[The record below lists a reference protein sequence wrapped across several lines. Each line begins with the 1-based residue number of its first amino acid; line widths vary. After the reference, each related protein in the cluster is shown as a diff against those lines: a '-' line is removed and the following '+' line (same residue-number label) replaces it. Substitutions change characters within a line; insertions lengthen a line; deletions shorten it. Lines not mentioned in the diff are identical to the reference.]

1 MKIKGR
7 SVGMQEKIG
16 KNVYKN
22 FDAEAFER
30 VLAILTDLGNAL
42 ETAGVELKEA
52 VGNLVDYQFGLSEE
66 VFTILKW
73 NKRKSDK
80 LGEYEVAEKKE
91 NDPHA
96 FNHAYNILKVNNADI
111 KNHFGSK
118 DWNYYYW
125 IFENA
130 PDLIFRKR
138 RG

>member
-1 MKIKGR
+1 MGQVNLSRDQHK
-7 SVGMQEKIG
+7 S
-16 KNVYKN
+16 
-22 FDAEAFER
+22 FSADAIER
-30 VLAILTDLGNAL
+30 ILALLIDLGNAL
-42 ETAGVELKEA
+42 ENAGVELKEA
-52 VGNLVDYQFGLSEE
+52 VSELVDYELGLSEE

>member
-1 MKIKGR
+1 MGQVNLSRDQHK
-7 SVGMQEKIG
+7 S
-16 KNVYKN
+16 
-22 FDAEAFER
+22 FSADAIER
-30 VLAILTDLGNAL
+30 ILALLIDLGNAL
-42 ETAGVELKEA
+42 ENAGVDLKEA
-52 VGNLVDYQFGLSEE
+52 VSELVDYELGLSEE